1 MEESTRQRR
10 ILVVDDHRLSR
21 TVTRRILEAAGFGVF
36 TANNGVEGL
45 EMARDSEY
53 DAFILDVEMPGMDG
67 IELCRRLRGEPGYRH
82 VPILMSTASDDRRM
96 LQRAFAA
103 GCDDFL
109 RKPLEPLVMTA
120 RLRGLLEKSEYALQ
134 LERVRE
140 NLARYV
146 SPRIRQMV
154 EAGVGTEEDAQPVER
169 EVCVLFSDIRGF
181 TALSQKITPA
191 KLFATVSRNLGK
203 QVDAVYRHGGYV
215 DKFAG
220 DGIMAVF
227 DGPRMTG
234 DACGCALEIVEQS
247 RSSASQDGFRMPL
260 GIGIHQGPVVLG
272 NIGSGKHLDYS
283 AIGNTVNL
291 AARLCGDAHSMDIV
305 VSSAV
310 RDALRESPEF
320 HFAHP
325 SRTRVRGLD
334 EEITVFRLERTEP
347 RVRAARRRG
356 CS

>member
-1 MEESTRQRR
+1 MEDLRRERR

-21 TVTRRILEAAGFGVF
+21 TVTRRILEAAGFSVF
-36 TANNGVEGL
+36 TANSGTEGL
-45 EMARDSEY
+45 DMARDSAY

-67 IELCRRLRGEPGYRH
+67 VELCRRLRAEPGYRH
-82 VPILMSTASDDRRM
+82 APILMSTASDDRRM

-109 RKPLEPLVMTA
+109 RKPLEPLVMAA
-120 RLRGLLEKSEYALQ
+120 RLKGLLEKSEYAVQ

-154 EAGVGTEEDAQPVER
+154 EAGIDGAVAAQPVER
-169 EVCVLFSDIRGF
+169 EVCILFSDIRGF

-191 KLFATVSRNLGK
+191 TLFATVSRNLGK

-227 DGPRMTG
+227 DGPRMASE
-234 DACGCALEIVEQS
+234 ACSCALEIVEQS
-247 RSSASQDGFRMPL
+247 RSSMSEEGFRMPL
-260 GIGIHQGPVVLG
+260 GIGIHKGPVVLG
-272 NIGSGKHLDYS
+272 NIGSGEHLDYS

-310 RDALRESPEF
+310 RDAMPDSPDF
-320 HFAHP
+320 QFAQP
-325 SRTRVRGLD
+325 SRTRIRGLD
-334 EEITVFRLERTEP
+334 EEITVYRLERVQPGMQTAEWGS
-347 RVRAARRRG
+347 RK
-356 CS
+356 